1 AVMRDPRFVEAIDT
15 LLVLLAPMVPH
26 IAEELWHQ
34 RGHDESVHL
43 RRWPEYDPTL
53 TMDAVITVVVQVN
66 GKVRDK
72 LEVAADISE
81 DAVRALALASPKVT
95 AATGGREPRKF
106 IYVPGR
112 LANVVV

>member
-1 AVMRDPRFVEAIDT
+1 
-15 LLVLLAPMVPH
+15 
-26 IAEELWHQ
+26 
-34 RGHDESVHL
+34 
-43 RRWPEYDPTL
+43 
-53 TMDAVITVVVQVN
+53 VITVVVQVN

-81 DAVRALALASPKVT
+81 DEVRARALASPKVA